1 MSTKRAERIV
11 LKILFYN
18 IAQNQEEFI
27 RSTIDFLRQRDFD
40 GIDLDFEYPGA
51 RGSGPDDKWR
61 FAYLI
66 KVIEFSLTQ
75 VKMSAF

>member
-1 MSTKRAERIV
+1 MEKLYIF
-11 LKILFYN
+11 IYN
-18 IAQNQEEFI
+18 VVQNQEEFI
-27 RSTIDFLRQRDFD
+27 RSTIDFLRQRNFD

-66 KVIEFSLTQ
+66 KVIEFSLHTK
-75 VKMSAF
+75 VEMLPSLMLK

>member
-1 MSTKRAERIV
+1 MSDFFLKK
-11 LKILFYN
+11 KILFYN
-18 IAQNQEEFI
+18 IKQNQEEFI

-66 KVIEFSLTQ
+66 KVIEF
-75 VKMSAF
+75 